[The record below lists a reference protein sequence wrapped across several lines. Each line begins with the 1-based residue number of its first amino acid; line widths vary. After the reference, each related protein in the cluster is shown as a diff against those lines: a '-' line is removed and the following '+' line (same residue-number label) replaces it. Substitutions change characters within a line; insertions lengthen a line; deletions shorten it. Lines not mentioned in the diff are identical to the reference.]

1 MRDILKSNVAL
12 FTLERKATGVF
23 LLQALPFPNT
33 QCNNFE
39 AYWKSVGLDL
49 EEGIALL
56 GSHCVADTTNKYAIC
71 IQSFGTCVPGRIF
84 RAWSCACSACSN
96 C

>member
-1 MRDILKSNVAL
+1 M
-12 FTLERKATGVF
+12 LERKATGVF

-56 GSHCVADTTNKYAIC
+56 GSHCVADATNKYVDLHTVIRNPRSWPNLPRRELC
-71 IQSFGTCVPGRIF
+71 LQCLQY
-84 RAWSCACSACSN
+84 
-96 C
+96 